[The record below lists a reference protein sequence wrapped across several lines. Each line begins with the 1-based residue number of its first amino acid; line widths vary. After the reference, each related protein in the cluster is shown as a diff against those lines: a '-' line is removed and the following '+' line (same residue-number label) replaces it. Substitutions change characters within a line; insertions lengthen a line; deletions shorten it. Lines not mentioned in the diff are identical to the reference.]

1 MSLASPMSESRVPE
15 IPDLT
20 NLAGIKL
27 GNYRLERLVGR
38 GRMGA
43 VYLAQDEAL
52 LRPTAIKILSW
63 SVAEAQGQ
71 DPVQWFLAEARLVA
85 RINHPRVVQIY
96 GAAKHGDH
104 CYIAMEYVAGQ
115 SAEAAVAQ
123 GGPMGPEAA
132 TDVLLQVAS
141 ALHAAHRSGVIHRDV
156 KPANLLVGAG
166 GVIKLGDFGMAL
178 GFADLRTGNAH
189 LRVGTPYYTAP
200 EIWRG
205 EAASAASDIY
215 ALGATYFQLLTGRP
229 PYPGR
234 DIATVEQAHLRAAI
248 PDPRELAPRL
258 PASCAALVKRA
269 LAKGLRE
276 RHASAQELLWEG
288 RRVLQDLSPA
298 AGLASAGPHRAPER
312 AAPAAERAAPAAERA
327 APAAERAAPAAERAA
342 PAAERAAPA
351 AERAAPAGPQRSE
364 RVPAPARQGDPAA
377 RPPVPPPTAWEEG
390 LGFVRRPFS
399 EVDPVACPYLG
410 EPFAAARDRIL
421 KAVEDDATTALALVG
436 AGGSGRTVLCR
447 QIAAELG
454 GSRLVL
460 YVDVVREAGRRSL
473 LQRICRAA
481 GVVEGSSEDE
491 SLDALTVLLGEERQ
505 QQRNPPLLVLDGV
518 AAAHPSTAG
527 LARIVGAGLWTR
539 SFKLLLT
546 GGAGLVDELTRGGV
560 DFHGEQ
566 VPEIPLPPLDREQS
580 SRYVRGW
587 LEATLASQ
595 APRVIVSPDALLLVA
610 LRTGGALA
618 RINCI
623 AENMLMLAAA
633 EQGRMLSS
641 WHAWAA
647 SDRERWSGSQALA
660 ALPRR
665 PEQWPPPEVVDVI
678 DACRRGAGMPPWP
691 READRQEQPGRTQEP
706 GGHSSADD

>member
-1 MSLASPMSESRVPE
+1 
-15 IPDLT
+15 
-20 NLAGIKL
+20 
-27 GNYRLERLVGR
+27 
-38 GRMGA
+38 
-43 VYLAQDEAL
+43 
-52 LRPTAIKILSW
+52 
-63 SVAEAQGQ
+63 
-71 DPVQWFLAEARLVA
+71 
-85 RINHPRVVQIY
+85 
-96 GAAKHGDH
+96 
-104 CYIAMEYVAGQ
+104 
-115 SAEAAVAQ
+115 
-123 GGPMGPEAA
+123 MGPETA
-132 TDVLLQVAS
+132 TDVLLQAAS
-141 ALHAAHRSGVIHRDV
+141 ALHAAHRSGVVHRDV

-178 GFADLRTGNAH
+178 GFTDLRTGNAH

-205 EAASAASDIY
+205 ETASAASDIY

-234 DIATVEQAHLRAAI
+234 DIAAVEQAHLRSSI

-269 LAKGLRE
+269 LAKGPRE

-288 RRVLQDLSPA
+288 RRVLQDLTPA
-298 AGLASAGPHRAPER
+298 AGLASAGAQRAP
-312 AAPAAERAAPAAERA
+312 PAAERAPPAAGRAPPAAEHTPPAAERA
-327 APAAERAAPAAERAA
+327 PPAAPQRA
-342 PAAERAAPA
+342 
-351 AERAAPAGPQRSE
+351 PQRSE
-364 RVPAPARQGDPAA
+364 RAPAPARQGG
-377 RPPVPPPTAWEEG
+377 PVAGPPPAAWEEG

-421 KAVEDDATTALALVG
+421 KAVEDDATPVLALVG

-447 QIAAELG
+447 RIAAELG

-491 SLDALTVLLGEERQ
+491 SLDALAMLLGEERQ
-505 QQRNPPLLVLDGV
+505 QQRNPPLLVLDG
-518 AAAHPSTAG
+518 AAAPHPSTAG

-539 SFKLLLT
+539 SFKLLLA
-546 GGAGLVDELTRGGV
+546 GGVGLVDELARGGV

-580 SRYVRGW
+580 ARYVRGW
-587 LEATLASQ
+587 LEATLAPQ

-610 LRTGGALA
+610 LRSGGALA
-618 RINCI
+618 RINRI
-623 AENMLMLAAA
+623 AGNMLMLAAA
-633 EQGRMLSS
+633 ERGRMLSS

-647 SDRERWSGSQALA
+647 SDRERWSGSRAPA

-665 PEQWPPPEVVDVI
+665 PERWPPPEVVDVI

-691 READRQEQPGRTQEP
+691 READRRARPGRP
-706 GGHSSADD
+706 RDP

>member
-1 MSLASPMSESRVPE
+1 
-15 IPDLT
+15 
-20 NLAGIKL
+20 
-27 GNYRLERLVGR
+27 
-38 GRMGA
+38 
-43 VYLAQDEAL
+43 
-52 LRPTAIKILSW
+52 
-63 SVAEAQGQ
+63 
-71 DPVQWFLAEARLVA
+71 
-85 RINHPRVVQIY
+85 
-96 GAAKHGDH
+96 
-104 CYIAMEYVAGQ
+104 
-115 SAEAAVAQ
+115 
-123 GGPMGPEAA
+123 
-132 TDVLLQVAS
+132 
-141 ALHAAHRSGVIHRDV
+141 
-156 KPANLLVGAG
+156 
-166 GVIKLGDFGMAL
+166 
-178 GFADLRTGNAH
+178 
-189 LRVGTPYYTAP
+189 
-200 EIWRG
+200 
-205 EAASAASDIY
+205 
-215 ALGATYFQLLTGRP
+215 
-229 PYPGR
+229 
-234 DIATVEQAHLRAAI
+234 
-248 PDPRELAPRL
+248 
-258 PASCAALVKRA
+258 
-269 LAKGLRE
+269 
-276 RHASAQELLWEG
+276 
-288 RRVLQDLSPA
+288 
-298 AGLASAGPHRAPER
+298 
-312 AAPAAERAAPAAERA
+312 
-327 APAAERAAPAAERAA
+327 
-342 PAAERAAPA
+342 
-351 AERAAPAGPQRSE
+351 
-364 RVPAPARQGDPAA
+364 
-377 RPPVPPPTAWEEG
+377 VPPPADWEEG

-421 KAVEDDATTALALVG
+421 EAVEDDATTVLALVG

-473 LQRICRAA
+473 LQRVCRAA

-491 SLDALTVLLGEERQ
+491 SLDVLTVLLGGERQ
-505 QQRNPPLLVLDGV
+505 QQRNPPLLVLDGA

-546 GGAGLVDELTRGGV
+546 GGPGLVDELTRGGV

-587 LEATLASQ
+587 LEATLAPQ
-595 APRVIVSPDALLLVA
+595 APRFIVSPDALLLVA

-641 WHAWAA
+641 WHACAS
-647 SDRERWSGSQALA
+647 SDRERWSGSRALA

-691 READRQEQPGRTQEP
+691 READRQERPGRTRDP
-706 GGHSSADD
+706 